1 MRAALALGVLGSLTV
16 LGCGGRMRAPL
27 PPPPARLV
35 ATAPDVFAEPPVASS
50 GTRPPTLP
58 EVVEHVLPNGMRL
71 FVVVDTDMPLVSV
84 VYASNAGGAND
95 RDVTAGIDELLERA
109 LERRVADLDNG
120 RPEVGIYSYGA
131 MVWGSGAT
139 LFTTQIMG
147 AISGIVRSPVLD
159 EELVRTERRHLAD
172 EIVDSSHSYGVRV
185 RDVHER
191 TLIYGARDPRARPW
205 YGDLDEFRALEAS
218 DLTARHHALFGPDT
232 SALVVVGDVV
242 AEEIRRTFEMMFASW
257 STPAVRGTPLPP
269 ATFPTPSARLH
280 AFPVSGPATIA
291 LRERAP
297 TRPHPDRAAFEV
309 ATAMLGGMFGSRIN
323 RVLREERGH
332 TYGVHATLND
342 YRDYAILEIDLALP
356 SSHVRQT
363 VFDVIAELRRVQD
376 ASALGEDELAAA
388 RATAIASYRRRLD
401 TRTDQAWLLAVLFMR
416 GETLEAWGAHA
427 ASIENVTAADVA
439 RVASAWLRPDA
450 APILVSGEY
459 LRMME
464 LGMFIPGGAELVLEH

>member
-1 MRAALALGVLGSLTV
+1 MRRAFLLGALASVLS
-16 LGCGGRMRAPL
+16 LGCGGRVRAPL
-27 PPPPARLV
+27 PLPPTTLV
-35 ATAPDVFAEPPVASS
+35 ATSPDTYVEPPEVGS

-71 FVVVDTDMPLVSV
+71 FVVADTDMPLVSV
-84 VYASNAGGAND
+84 VYASSAGGAGD

-109 LERRVADLDNG
+109 LEHRVASLDGG
-120 RPEVGIYSYGA
+120 RPDVGIYSYGA
-131 MVWGSGAT
+131 MAWGSGAT
-139 LFTTQIMG
+139 LHTGQLMG
-147 AISGIVRSPVLD
+147 AISGIVRSPILD
-159 EELVRTERRHLAD
+159 EELVRTERRFLAD

-205 YGDLDEFRALEAS
+205 YGDLDVFRALEAS
-218 DLTARHHALFGPDT
+218 DVTARHRALFGPDT
-232 SALVVVGDVV
+232 SCLVVVGDVV
-242 AEEIRRTFEMMFASW
+242 PEEIRMTFEMMFGSW
-257 STPAVRGTPLPP
+257 STPAVRGTRLPP
-269 ATFPTPSARLH
+269 ASFPTPGARLH
-280 AFPVSGPATIA
+280 AFPMSGPATIA

-309 ATAMLGGMFGSRIN
+309 ATALLGGMFGSRIN

-363 VFDVIAELRRVQD
+363 VFDVIEELRRVQT
-376 ASALGEDELAAA
+376 ASAIGEEELVAA

-401 TRTDQAWLLAVLFMR
+401 SRDDTAWLLAVLFLR
-416 GETLEAWGAHA
+416 GETLEDWGAHA
-427 ASIENVTAADVA
+427 ASIANVTAADVA
-439 RVASAWLRPDA
+439 RVATTWLRPEA
-450 APILVSGEY
+450 APMLVSGDY